1 MIVKAANQNRQDN
14 YKLLIGSVVPRPIAW
29 VSTRSTDGR
38 LNLAPFSFFQA
49 VCPDPPTVIIS
60 VGRRADG
67 EWKDTALNALATG
80 ELVVNLVNVEVGEA
94 MNVSSG
100 SYPFGVSEFELAGV
114 TPATSAVVNV
124 PRVAEAP
131 IAFECHLGQTIT
143 LGPGKGDHLLVLA
156 EVVAFYVRD
165 DLYHNGRIDPAR
177 LQPLGRLAGNQY
189 SMPGEIFEMIRPE

>member
-1 MIVKAANQNRQDN
+1 MIVKAADQGRQDN

-29 VSTRSTDGR
+29 VSTRSADGK

-67 EWKDTALNALATG
+67 AWKDTALNALETG
-80 ELVVNLVNVEVGEA
+80 ELVVNLVNVDVGAA
-94 MNVSSG
+94 MNTSSG
-100 SYPFGVSEFELAGV
+100 AYPYGVSEFKEAGV
-114 TPATSAVVNV
+114 TPAESAVVKV

-131 IAFECHLGQTIT
+131 IAFECRLGQTVT
-143 LGPGKGDHLLVLA
+143 MGPGEGDHLLVLA

-165 DLYHNGRIDPAR
+165 DLYHNGRIDAAR

-189 SMPGEIFEMIRPE
+189 SKPGEIFEMVRPD

>member
-1 MIVKAANQNRQDN
+1 MIVKAADQNRQDN

-67 EWKDTALNALATG
+67 AWKDTAVNALATG
-80 ELVVNLVNVEVGEA
+80 ELVVNLVNVQVGEA

-100 SYPFGVSEFELAGV
+100 AYPFGVSEFELAGV
-114 TPATSAVVNV
+114 TPADSAVVKV

-131 IAFECHLGQTIT
+131 IAFECRLGQTIT
-143 LGPGKGDHLLVLA
+143 MCPGEGDHLLVLA

-189 SMPGEIFEMIRPE
+189 SMPGEIFEMVRPE